1 MCWSKCQHLKQ
12 IILGNNNIYEII
24 IITMINIQDKSKC
37 CGCCA
42 CVDVC
47 AHQAI
52 SLKTDIEGFWYP
64 VVDETKCVDCGLCNK
79 VCPELNITDL
89 KKNDYP
95 QPAHTIAAINKKMS
109 ARWDSTSGGA
119 FSALADAMYEEGGY
133 VSGAI
138 YNEDFSV
145 RNFISNNPED
155 LKKLR
160 SSKYLQSKAEGIY
173 KEIRDLLRKGEKVLA
188 CGTPCQMAALRS
200 FLRKDYEN
208 LIIVDFICRGVNSPK
223 VYRKYLDSLERKFGG
238 KVVYVKAK
246 NKELGWRNLTR
257 KVVFDN
263 GKSYYGVHMQ
273 DDFRRG
279 YHTNVYCRPS
289 CYSCQYKGF
298 PRMADITIADYW
310 GIEKVDPN
318 MDNNIGTSMI
328 LLNSNKGIAY
338 FEKVKDKLEW
348 EETKFESILSGNIA
362 LRKPIEPAKIDRKA
376 FFEDLDRGTFE
387 EVTAKYFPL
396 KQEKQTFKGK
406 VKAALKVAYYL
417 YRRFGFSYRAW
428 SNFVKI
434 NFRKNT
440 ISNIKTEHVIYT
452 MPSAVFDIHPSAK
465 IEIKAPFLFG
475 NNPVKGMKMP
485 TCLRMEA
492 NTKLEIHNGPLTRYG
507 TGPYNLRY
515 GAYIEIV
522 NGGKLTIG
530 QGACN
535 VGLTIMCAKEVTI
548 GNGVRIG
555 RNVSIR
561 DWNGSH
567 VIINEHYRNH
577 APVHIGDRVWLC
589 TGCTIMPGVTIGEG
603 AVVAANSTVTKDVPP
618 YSLVG
623 GSPAKVLKEKIEWY

>member
-1 MCWSKCQHLKQ
+1 
-12 IILGNNNIYEII
+12 
-24 IITMINIQDKSKC
+24 MINIQDKSKC

-42 CVDVC
+42 CVDAC

-64 VVDETKCVDCGLCNK
+64 VVDKEKCVDCGLCDK
-79 VCPELNITDL
+79 VCPELHIDEL

-95 QPAHTIAAINKKMS
+95 KPVHTMAAINKKMS
-109 ARWDSTSGGA
+109 VRWDSTSGGA
-119 FSALADAMYEEGGY
+119 FSALADAMYEQGGY
-133 VSGAI
+133 VSGAV

-145 RNFISNNPED
+145 RNFISSNPAD
-155 LKKLR
+155 LERLR
-160 SSKYLQSKAEGIY
+160 SSKYLQSKAEGLY
-173 KEIRDLLRKGEKVLA
+173 KEIRELLRKGEKVLA
-188 CGTPCQMAALRS
+188 CGTPCQMTALRS
-200 FLRKDYEN
+200 FLRKDYDN

-263 GKSYYGVHMQ
+263 GKVYYGVHMQ

-289 CYSCQYKGF
+289 CYTCQYKGF

-310 GIEKVDPN
+310 GIERVDPN

-328 LLNSNKGIAY
+328 LLNSNKGIAF

-348 EETKFESILSGNIA
+348 EETSFESVLPGNIA
-362 LRKPIEPAKIDRKA
+362 LRKPIEPARIDRKS
-376 FFEDLDRGTFE
+376 FFEDLDKGTFE
-387 EVTAKYFPL
+387 DVTAKYFPL
-396 KQEKQTFKGK
+396 HEQTGSLKSQVKDFVRFFKSLFK
-406 VKAALKVAYYL
+406 M
-417 YRRFGFSYRAW
+417 YRFSCHAW
-428 SNFVKI
+428 MNFLKI
-434 NFRKNT
+434 NCRKNT
-440 ISNIKTEHVIYT
+440 VSSFRQRCVIYT
-452 MPSAVFDIHPSAK
+452 MPSTVFDIHPTSK
-465 IEIKAPFLFG
+465 ILLKSPFIYG
-475 NNPVKGMKMP
+475 NNPVKGLRMP
-485 TCLRMEA
+485 TCLRMTENA
-492 NTKLEIHNGPLTRYG
+492 TLEIHGGPLTRYG
-507 TGPYNLRY
+507 NGAYNLRY

-530 QGACN
+530 QGAAN

-561 DWNGSH
+561 DWNGPH
-567 VIINEHYRNH
+567 VIINDHYRNH
-577 APVHIGDRVWLC
+577 APVHIGDHVWLC
-589 TGCTIMPGVTIGEG
+589 TGCTIMPGVTVGEG

-618 YSLVG
+618 HSLVG
-623 GSPAKVLKEKIEWY
+623 GSPAKVIKENVEWY

>member
-1 MCWSKCQHLKQ
+1 
-12 IILGNNNIYEII
+12 
-24 IITMINIQDKSKC
+24 MINIQDKSKC

-64 VVDETKCVDCGLCNK
+64 VVDEAECVDCGLCNK
-79 VCPELNITDL
+79 VCPELNIADL

>member
-1 MCWSKCQHLKQ
+1 
-12 IILGNNNIYEII
+12 
-24 IITMINIQDKSKC
+24 MINIQDKSKC

-42 CVDVC
+42 CVDAC
-47 AHQAI
+47 AYQAI

-64 VVDETKCVDCGLCNK
+64 VVDKEKCVDCGLCDK
-79 VCPELNITDL
+79 VCPELHIDEL

-95 QPAHTIAAINKKMS
+95 KPVHTMAAINKKMS
-109 ARWDSTSGGA
+109 VRWDSTSGGA
-119 FSALADAMYEEGGY
+119 FSALADAMYEQEGY
-133 VSGAI
+133 VSGAV

-145 RNFISNNPED
+145 RNFISSNPAD
-155 LKKLR
+155 LERLR
-160 SSKYLQSKAEGIY
+160 SSKYLQSKAEGLY
-173 KEIRDLLRKGEKVLA
+173 KEIRELLRKGEKVLA

-200 FLRKDYEN
+200 FLRKDYDN

-263 GKSYYGVHMQ
+263 GKVYYGVHMQ

-289 CYSCQYKGF
+289 CYTCQYKGF

-310 GIEKVDPN
+310 GIERVDPN

-328 LLNSNKGIAY
+328 LLNSNKGIAF

-348 EETKFESILSGNIA
+348 EETSFESVLPGNIA
-362 LRKPIEPAKIDRKA
+362 LRKPIEPARIDRKS
-376 FFEDLDRGTFE
+376 FFEDLDKGTFE
-387 EVTAKYFPL
+387 DVTAKYFPL
-396 KQEKQTFKGK
+396 HEQAGSLKSQVKDFLRFFKSLFK
-406 VKAALKVAYYL
+406 M
-417 YRRFGFSYRAW
+417 YRFSCHAW
-428 SNFVKI
+428 MNFLKI
-434 NFRKNT
+434 NCRKNT
-440 ISNIKTEHVIYT
+440 VSSFRQRCVIYT
-452 MPSAVFDIHPSAK
+452 MPSTVFDIHPTAK
-465 IEIKAPFLFG
+465 ILLKSPFIYG
-475 NNPVKGMKMP
+475 NNPVKALRMP
-485 TCLRMEA
+485 TCLRMTENA
-492 NTKLEIHNGPLTRYG
+492 TLEIHGGPLTRYG
-507 TGPYNLRY
+507 NGAYNLRY

-530 QGACN
+530 QGAAN

-561 DWNGSH
+561 DWNGPH
-567 VIINEHYRNH
+567 VIINDHYRNH
-577 APVHIGDRVWLC
+577 APVHIGDHVWLC
-589 TGCTIMPGVTIGEG
+589 TGCTIMPGVTVGEG
-603 AVVAANSTVTKDVPP
+603 AVVTANSTVTRDVPP
-618 YSLVG
+618 HSMVA
-623 GSPAKVLKEKIEWY
+623 GSPAKVVKENVEWY